1 MQKTQEIRIIRSSS
15 VIGPGVKEYDVSM
28 QDEFITV
35 PTSWIGKTDDST
47 VYNVKMR
54 TRNFVSVNGTGEVSG
69 IKITNIKCQ

>member
-69 IKITNIKCQ
+69 ITITNIKCQ